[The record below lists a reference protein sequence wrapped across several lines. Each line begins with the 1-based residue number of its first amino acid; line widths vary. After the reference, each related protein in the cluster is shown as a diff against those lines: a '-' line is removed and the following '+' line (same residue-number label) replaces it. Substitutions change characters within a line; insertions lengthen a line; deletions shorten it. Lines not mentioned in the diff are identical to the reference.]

1 MNRIPL
7 NSCKVSFLVVH
18 TVFLGFKLNPLFVIP
33 TWRWDSFFCGWSISS
48 VFWWFGLVWF
58 WVGCFCLVWFVVR
71 IRIHVSILD
80 TIIRVILVVYNLGM
94 LKNYLKW
101 PLLTLYQGTVHRGR
115 SFEDPF
121 DRFCCIP
128 LGFENKPEDEMM
140 CWTMYSSV
148 FLLAGFGFG
157 RTMTHRLMGIIL
169 LPNRVVHRPRCVRTC
184 PFACFDWST
193 GDCVQSDFE

>member
-1 MNRIPL
+1 M
-7 NSCKVSFLVVH
+7 NSCQGFIWSFISC
-18 TVFLGFKLNPLFVIP
+18 GSSCISRQLNLTLFFVIP

-48 VFWWFGLVWF
+48 VFWGFGLVWF
-58 WVGCFCLVWFVVR
+58 WVSCFCLVWFVVR

-80 TIIRVILVVYNLGM
+80 AIIRVILVVYNLGM
-94 LKNYLKW
+94 LKKLFEITLAD
-101 PLLTLYQGTVHRGR
+101 PLQRCTAVEVSKT
-115 SFEDPF
+115 PF
-121 DRFCCIP
+121 DIFRCIP
-128 LGFENKPEDEMM
+128 MGFKNKPEDGMM

-148 FLLAGFGFG
+148 FLLVGFGFG